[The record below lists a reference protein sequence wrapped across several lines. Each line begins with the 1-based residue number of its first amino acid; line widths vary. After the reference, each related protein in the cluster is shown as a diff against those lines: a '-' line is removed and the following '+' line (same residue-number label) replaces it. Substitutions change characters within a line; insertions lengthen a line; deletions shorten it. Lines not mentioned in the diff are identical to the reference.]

1 MDGARILTHLQYG
14 PAANLAMRSLRLPL
28 AYSPTLLVIRTKPKW
43 FPFRSRLGTRYFF
56 SEYAMKAAFRERLK
70 ILNGRLQFALKITY
84 TYEHSFV
91 VFLNLVRFLE
101 SLRCEFG

>member
-1 MDGARILTHLQYG
+1 
-14 PAANLAMRSLRLPL
+14 
-28 AYSPTLLVIRTKPKW
+28 
-43 FPFRSRLGTRYFF
+43 
-56 SEYAMKAAFRERLK
+56 MKAAFRERLK